1 MGCLLL
7 AVRSVAA
14 CSLDSSS
21 TELEAF
27 AVMALGC
34 MCWGVWD
41 VVSHRECVSAL
52 S

>member
-1 MGCLLL
+1 MGRLLL

-14 CSLDSSS
+14 CSLASSS
-21 TELEAF
+21 VLLESF
-27 AVMALGC
+27 AIMALGC

-41 VVSHRECVSAL
+41 VISHRECVSAL